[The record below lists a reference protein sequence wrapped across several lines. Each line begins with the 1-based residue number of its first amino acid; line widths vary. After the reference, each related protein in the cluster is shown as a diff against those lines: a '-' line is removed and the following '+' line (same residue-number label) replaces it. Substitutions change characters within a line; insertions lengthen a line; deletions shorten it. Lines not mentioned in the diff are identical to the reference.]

1 MTFLAE
7 FRDRFFDAL
16 WRLVYRMPRLLV
28 LGALLLTLVSTL
40 AAVFFLRL
48 DSDQDKLVSQDLPYQ
63 KQYLASLKN
72 FGDQEYLYVV
82 IEADGSSASRRQA
95 ERFADRMAER
105 LKAHPELIRAIYY
118 RITADDLGDKALYF
132 ASPEEIESL
141 AGMAAAL
148 GPRASVWLADGRLA
162 SLFEM
167 AAGLLGGRETPG
179 ATIDPGLFGSAL
191 EKLKSYLQQMEQ
203 ALAGKKVAGPGL
215 GLEEEGT
222 RYFFSSNGRLLIM
235 RLLPSK
241 DYGTMDVIAA
251 PLAAVRKALK
261 ETRSEFPEMQAG
273 LTGRP
278 ALQADEMT
286 TTNRDMTRASLIAV
300 VVIGVLFV
308 IVLHGWLRPLLVI
321 ASLGMAIAWTF
332 GFTALT
338 LGVLNLLSIVFA
350 LVLVGIGV
358 DFGVHVVLRYV
369 EERKEGQ
376 TVESAVRRAL
386 VQTGP
391 GVAVGAVTS
400 VCAFYAVLGSDFRG
414 LAELGLVGGT
424 GILFCLLV
432 MLTVLPALLL
442 MAGRK
447 GLFPGSSPRLA
458 SLPFMEKL
466 SDRPAVMLAVLTV
479 ITLALAPGLFRTG
492 FSYNLLELQARGL
505 ESVDYE
511 HRMIEAS
518 DESTWFAI
526 ATADDLEQAA
536 QLRERI
542 LALPSVGKIES
553 LIDLMPDRQ
562 AEKQALFA
570 KMVTSVRPVPKRL
583 PAVPPPDA
591 ETLAASL
598 EKIQLALEGLEEKL
612 FAAGAGEELAGLEEV
627 FAAIERIRDRL
638 GAEPLA
644 ASRLSGFQEATRET
658 IASALRQL
666 RRRLTAEPV
675 SPADLPASLKDIYVG
690 RDGRMQLK
698 IIPRAN
704 IWEYDNLKRF
714 VRDLRRV
721 DPEITGVP
729 VSVLESARLMKRTF
743 LSAAGL
749 TLALVSLLLWFN
761 YRSLRQVMLTLLPLA
776 VSLVWLLEL
785 MGWLGL
791 DFNLANFF
799 AVPILI
805 AIGVDGGV
813 HFLAR
818 GRELGSGRLFGTS
831 TPMAVALSFTT
842 TMIGFGGLLFAHH
855 RGLASLGA
863 VMVLGSLAGML
874 SCLLVMPAVMK
885 LGEKKAQ
892 QEP

>member
-1 MTFLAE
+1 MTPLAK

-16 WRLVYRMPRLLV
+16 WRLVHRAPRLLV
-28 LGALLLTLVSTL
+28 CGALLLTLVSAL

-82 IEADGSSASRRQA
+82 IEADGSYASRRQA

-105 LKAHPELIRAIYY
+105 LRAHPELIRAIHY

-132 ASPEEIESL
+132 APLEEVESL

-148 GPRASVWLADGRLA
+148 GPQAAAWLADGRLTR
-162 SLFEM
+162 LLEM
-167 AAGLLGGRETPG
+167 TAGLLGGSEAPG
-179 ATIDPGLFGSAL
+179 AMVDPGLFGPAL
-191 EKLKSYLQQMEQ
+191 EKLKSYLQQMEL
-203 ALAGKKVAGPGL
+203 ALTGREVANPGF
-215 GLEEEGT
+215 GLEEEGAS
-222 RYFFSSNGRLLIM
+222 YFFSSNGRLLIM
-235 RLLPSK
+235 RLLPAK
-241 DYGTMDVIAA
+241 DFGTMDVIAA

-261 ETRSEFPEMQAG
+261 ETRSEFPGVEAG

-286 TTNRDMTRASLIAV
+286 TTNRDMTRASLISIG
-300 VVIGVLFV
+300 VIGVLFV

-321 ASLGMAIAWTF
+321 VSLAMAIAWTF
-332 GFTALT
+332 GFTAVT

-376 TVESAVRRAL
+376 PVESAVRTAL

-391 GVAVGAVTS
+391 GVAVGAITS

-414 LAELGLVGGT
+414 LAELGLIGGT

-447 GLFPGSSPRLA
+447 GMFPESAPRLTA
-458 SLPFMEKL
+458 LPVLEKL
-466 SDRPAVMLAVLTV
+466 SERPAVLLAVLV
-479 ITLALAPGLFRTG
+479 AITLALAPGLFKTR

-526 ATADDLEQAA
+526 ATADNLEQAA
-536 QLRERI
+536 SLRERL
-542 LALPSVGKIES
+542 LALPTVGKIES
-553 LIDLMPDRQ
+553 LIDLMPQNQ
-562 AEKQALFA
+562 AAKQALFA
-570 KMVTSVRPVPKRL
+570 KTAAALRPVPRRFR
-583 PAVPPPDA
+583 AVPPPDA
-591 ETLAASL
+591 AALGASL
-598 EKIQLALEGLEEKL
+598 EKLQLALEGLEEKL
-612 FAAGAGEELAGLEEV
+612 FAAGAGAELAGLEEV
-627 FAAIERIRDRL
+627 SAAIDRIREQL
-638 GAEPLA
+638 AAEPA
-644 ASRLSGFQEATRET
+644 AAAHLTGLQRATREK
-658 IASALRQL
+658 IAGALRQL
-666 RRRLTAEPV
+666 RHRLTAEPV
-675 SPADLPASLKDIYVG
+675 SSADLPASLKDIYVG

-698 IIPRAN
+698 VIPRAN
-704 IWEYDNLKRF
+704 IWEYNNLKRF
-714 VRDLRRV
+714 VRDLRGV
-721 DPEITGVP
+721 DPNITGVP
-729 VSVLESARLMKRTF
+729 ISVLESARLMKRTF
-743 LSAAGL
+743 VSAAGL

-776 VSLVWLLEL
+776 VSLVWLLEA

-791 DFNLANFF
+791 EFNLANFF
-799 AVPILI
+799 AIPILI

-818 GRELGSGRLFGTS
+818 GRELGSSRLFGTS

-885 LGEKKAQ
+885 LRGNKEG
-892 QEP
+892 

>member
-1 MTFLAE
+1 MTPLAK

-16 WRLVYRMPRLLV
+16 WRLVHRAPRLLV
-28 LGALLLTLVSTL
+28 CGALLLTLVSAL

-82 IEADGSSASRRQA
+82 IEADGSYASRRQA

-105 LKAHPELIRAIYY
+105 LRAHPELIRAIHY

-132 ASPEEIESL
+132 APLEEVESL

-148 GPRASVWLADGRLA
+148 GPQAAAWLADGRLTR
-162 SLFEM
+162 LLEM
-167 AAGLLGGRETPG
+167 AAGLLGGSEAPG
-179 ATIDPGLFGSAL
+179 AMVDPGLFGPAL
-191 EKLKSYLQQMEQ
+191 EKLKSYLQQMEL
-203 ALAGKKVAGPGL
+203 ALTGREVAEPGF
-215 GLEEEGT
+215 GLEEEGAS
-222 RYFFSSNGRLLIM
+222 YFFSSNGRLLIM
-235 RLLPSK
+235 RLLPAK
-241 DYGTMDVIAA
+241 DFGTMDVIAA

-261 ETRSEFPEMQAG
+261 ETRSEFPEVEAG

-286 TTNRDMTRASLIAV
+286 TTNRDMTRASLISIG
-300 VVIGVLFV
+300 VIGVLFV

-321 ASLGMAIAWTF
+321 VSLAMAIAWTF
-332 GFTALT
+332 GFTAVT

-376 TVESAVRRAL
+376 PVESAVRTAL

-391 GVAVGAVTS
+391 GVAVGAITS

-414 LAELGLVGGT
+414 LAELGLIGGT

-447 GLFPGSSPRLA
+447 GMFPESAPRLTA
-458 SLPFMEKL
+458 LPVLEKL
-466 SDRPAVMLAVLTV
+466 SERPAVLLAVLV
-479 ITLALAPGLFRTG
+479 AITLALAPGLFKTR

-526 ATADDLEQAA
+526 ATADNLEQAA
-536 QLRERI
+536 SLRERL
-542 LALPSVGKIES
+542 LALPTVGKIES
-553 LIDLMPDRQ
+553 LIDLMPQNQ
-562 AEKQALFA
+562 AAKQALFA
-570 KMVTSVRPVPKRL
+570 KTAAALRPVPRRFR
-583 PAVPPPDA
+583 AVPPPDA
-591 ETLAASL
+591 AALGASL
-598 EKIQLALEGLEEKL
+598 EKLQLALEGLEEKL
-612 FAAGAGEELAGLEEV
+612 FAAGAGAELAGLEEV
-627 FAAIERIRDRL
+627 SAAIDRIREQL
-638 GAEPLA
+638 AAEPTA
-644 ASRLSGFQEATRET
+644 AAHLTGLQRATREE
-658 IASALRQL
+658 IAGALRQL
-666 RRRLTAEPV
+666 RHRLTAEPV
-675 SPADLPASLKDIYVG
+675 SSADLPASLKDIYVG

-698 IIPRAN
+698 VIPRAN
-704 IWEYDNLKRF
+704 IWEYNNLKRF
-714 VRDLRRV
+714 VRDLRGV
-721 DPEITGVP
+721 DPNITGVP
-729 VSVLESARLMKRTF
+729 ISVLESARLMKRTF
-743 LSAAGL
+743 VSAAGL

-776 VSLVWLLEL
+776 VSLVWLLEA

-791 DFNLANFF
+791 EFNLANFF
-799 AVPILI
+799 AIPILI

-818 GRELGSGRLFGTS
+818 GRELGSSRLFGTS

-885 LGEKKAQ
+885 LRGNKEG
-892 QEP
+892 

>member
-1 MTFLAE
+1 MTLLVK
-7 FRDRFFDAL
+7 FRDRFFEVL
-16 WRLVYRMPRLLV
+16 WRLVHRTPRLLIAC
-28 LGALLLTLVSTL
+28 ALVLTLVSAL

-48 DSDQDKLVSQDLPYQ
+48 DSDQDKLVSQDLSYQ
-63 KQYLASLKN
+63 KQYLATLKN

-82 IEADGSSASRRQA
+82 IEGDGSPASRRQA

-105 LKAHPELIRAIYY
+105 LRAHPELIRAIYY

-132 ASPEEIESL
+132 ASLEEVESL

-148 GPRASVWLADGRLA
+148 GPQASAWLADGRLA
-162 SLFEM
+162 RLFEM
-167 AAGLLGGRETPG
+167 TAGLLGGRVAHG
-179 ATIDPGLFGSAL
+179 SAIDPGLFGPAL
-191 EKLKSYLQQMEQ
+191 EKLRNYLLRMEL
-203 ALAGKKVAGPGL
+203 ALAGKEIADPDFGL
-215 GLEEEGT
+215 DEEGAS
-222 RYFFSSNGRLLIM
+222 YFFSSNGRLLIM
-235 RLLPSK
+235 RLLPAK
-241 DYGTMDVIAA
+241 DFGTMDVIAA

-261 ETRSEFPEMQAG
+261 ETRSEFPEIEAG

-278 ALQADEMT
+278 ALQADEMA
-286 TTNRDMTRASLIAV
+286 TTNRDMTRASLIAIA
-300 VVIGVLFV
+300 VIGVLFV

-321 ASLGMAIAWTF
+321 VSLAMAIAWTF
-332 GFTALT
+332 GFTAVT

-369 EERKEGQ
+369 EERKDGQ
-376 TVESAVRRAL
+376 TVESAVRKAL

-414 LAELGLVGGT
+414 LAELGLIGGT

-442 MAGRK
+442 LAGRK

-458 SLPFMEKL
+458 SLPLLEKL
-466 SDRPAVMLAVLTV
+466 SDRPAVLLAVLAAV
-479 ITLALAPGLFRTG
+479 TLALAPGLFRTR

-526 ATADDLEQAA
+526 ATADNLEQAA
-536 QLRERI
+536 SLREQL

-553 LIDLMPDRQ
+553 LIDLIPDRQ
-562 AEKQALFA
+562 AAKQALFA
-570 KMVTSVRPVPKRL
+570 KTAAALRPVPARF
-583 PAVPPPDA
+583 PDAPPPDA

-598 EKIQLALEGLEEKL
+598 EKLQLALEGLEEKL
-612 FAAGAGEELAGLEEV
+612 FAAGAGAELAELEEA
-627 FAAIERIRDRL
+627 FAAIERIREHL
-638 GAEPLA
+638 AAEPEKA
-644 ASRLSGFQEATRET
+644 ARLTGLQRATREE
-658 IASALRQL
+658 IAGALLQL
-666 RRRLTAEPV
+666 RRRLNAEPV
-675 SPADLPASLKDIYVG
+675 SVADLPASLKDIYVG

-698 IIPRAN
+698 IIPRTN
-704 IWEYDNLKRF
+704 IWEYDNLKHF

-721 DPEITGVP
+721 APDITGVP

-749 TLALVSLLLWFN
+749 TLALVSLLLWIN

-776 VSLVWLLEL
+776 VSLVWLLEV

-818 GRELGSGRLFGTS
+818 GRELGSSRLFGTS

-885 LGEKKAQ
+885 LGGEKAQ
-892 QEP
+892 KP